1 MVYDRFRGKAPSEPF
16 YLDASEMDARPPDDA
31 VTPEIAARNAMATIE
46 EIVREDRA
54 RRKRAGLPALDPVEP
69 GSEKGRKRRGRKG
82 TLSGAGN
89 SLLAWLRAWR
99 PSPVHGFWTV
109 MFLAVLI
116 WPRAVLIGM
125 LAVFVLCLVGVAL
138 FGQERLAA
146 LGGEVLARARRL
158 RAQSRPR
165 RDSDP
170 FDACPDPFER
180 LGKTGQDRLGP

>member
-1 MVYDRFRGKAPSEPF
+1 MVYDRSRGGAPSEPF
-16 YLDASEMDARPPDDA
+16 FLDAEEIAARPPGDA

-46 EIVREDRA
+46 AIVREDRA

-69 GSEKGRKRRGRKG
+69 GSETGRKRAGRKG

-89 SLLAWLRAWR
+89 SLLARLRAWR
-99 PSPVHGFWTV
+99 PTPAHGFWTV

-146 LGGEVLARARRL
+146 LGGEVLALARRFRARP
-158 RAQSRPR
+158 RPQ

-180 LGKTGQDRLGP
+180 LGKTGQDRLGS